1 MSAAQSGERSKA
13 IVDRYLA
20 CLSCGFHVASPVCR
34 PGRGRK
40 RAIERWLSQALRYN
54 ASVCR
59 RWRLLLLHCA
69 ALASLTCSFGGR
81 AVAQGN
87 DLGAPA
93 GGRATLMGNTGV
105 ALGRDGS
112 APFYNPATIVRIR
125 DESLAFAVNFYSL
138 TFYNWPDWHAP
149 GELDSARFGDK
160 NLPDTDLLD
169 IDFRPLPSTLCLF
182 FTLEE
187 LVSFT
192 ADADADADADAA
204 DVAEN
209 RNATSKTPM
218 GKKLALCFAT
228 LESDDFDVQ
237 AIKFR
242 TQTAA
247 GPSSHVQSLL
257 RRWSRTYVGP
267 TYSVSLSRNFA
278 IGGSLQAVYS
288 WDSFGIHSESLS
300 AQMGG
305 SGVVSTLSTGGSGRV
320 FSLTGTLGATY
331 RVGRVTFGASL
342 RLPSLHVWG
351 DYEGTFSQS
360 YSTGDETVSTLAD
373 GRGRLTSAPPTRLAF
388 GVGVAADRLTLELD
402 LALQLPLQRQLNA
415 DLNVTK
421 STLSGAGVERT
432 SATEKYE
439 IGGRAVLN
447 PSFGMEYFLSSGLSV
462 LAGVSANFSALDP
475 LEPVLS
481 VGNLVQ
487 ARINHISASLGLG
500 SYWAGGELLFGLAFD
515 YGYGQTMTVNPFVVP
530 NDWSIVRVNQFNIMF
545 VIAGSTN
552 LNSVVRMVN
561 AITSGGEIPEQGA
574 RKEQQGQGPAAGSG
588 APKPPLILINPDA
601 REAEGVEEVP
611 TLVVPKPTNNPSGGA
626 ARAPAEAPDAGAAD

>member
-1 MSAAQSGERSKA
+1 MCRSLVQLAAPILLACFFAASAA
-13 IVDRYLA
+13 
-20 CLSCGFHVASPVCR
+20 
-34 PGRGRK
+34 
-40 RAIERWLSQALRYN
+40 
-54 ASVCR
+54 
-59 RWRLLLLHCA
+59 
-69 ALASLTCSFGGR
+69 
-81 AVAQGN
+81 AQGN

-149 GELDSARFGDK
+149 GELDAARFGDK
-160 NLPDTDLLD
+160 KLPDSDLLD

-192 ADADADADADAA
+192 ADPDADAA
-204 DVAEN
+204 DAAEN
-209 RNATSKTPM
+209 RDAASKAPT

-242 TQTAA
+242 TETAA

-278 IGGSLQAVYS
+278 IGGSLQVVYS
-288 WDSFGIHSESLS
+288 WDSFGIRSESLS

-320 FSLTGTLGATY
+320 FSLTGTIGATY

-351 DYEGTFSQS
+351 DYEGTFTQS
-360 YSTGDETVSTLAD
+360 YSSGDETVSTLTD
-373 GRGRLTSAPPTRLAF
+373 GRGSLTSAPPTRLAV

-402 LALQLPLQRQLNA
+402 LALQLPLQRQLHA
-415 DLNVTK
+415 ELDVTK
-421 STLSGAGVERT
+421 STLSGEGVERT
-432 SATEKYE
+432 SASERYE
-439 IGGRAVLN
+439 IVGQPVLN
-447 PSFGMEYFLSSGLSV
+447 PSFGMEYFFTSSLSL
-462 LAGVSANFSALDP
+462 LAGLSANFSALEP
-475 LEPVLS
+475 LAPVRS

-487 ARINHISASLGLG
+487 ARINHLGASLGLG

-515 YGYGQTMTVNPFVVP
+515 YGYGHTMTVNPFVLP
-530 NDWSIVRVNQFNIMF
+530 NDWSIVRVEQFNIMF

-561 AITSGGEIPEQGA
+561 AITHGGQLPDQNAGANKQSAESAAESGVPSVPAIP
-574 RKEQQGQGPAAGSG
+574 
-588 APKPPLILINPDA
+588 LNPDA

-611 TLVVPKPTNNPSGGA
+611 TLEVPKPTNEASSEGA
-626 ARAPAEAPDAGAAD
+626 ARGPADATDAGAAERR

>member
-1 MSAAQSGERSKA
+1 MWWVLFAAL
-13 IVDRYLA
+13 V
-20 CLSCGFHVASPVCR
+20 
-34 PGRGRK
+34 
-40 RAIERWLSQALRYN
+40 WLSGGITGH
-54 ASVCR
+54 AS
-59 RWRLLLLHCA
+59 
-69 ALASLTCSFGGR
+69 
-81 AVAQGN
+81 AQGN

-125 DESLAFAVNFYSL
+125 DESLAFSVNFYSL
-138 TFYNWPDWHAP
+138 TFFDWPEWHAP
-149 GELDSARFGDK
+149 GELDAARFGDK
-160 NLPDTDLLD
+160 NLTDTDLLD

-187 LVSFT
+187 LVSFA
-192 ADADADADADAA
+192 ADPDADAA
-204 DVAEN
+204 DAAQN
-209 RNATSKTPM
+209 RDASSKSPT

-242 TQTAA
+242 TETAA

-278 IGGSLQAVYS
+278 IGGSLQVVYS
-288 WDSFGIHSESLS
+288 WDSFGLRSESLS

-351 DYEGTFSQS
+351 DYEGTFTQS
-360 YSTGDETVSTLAD
+360 YSTGDETVSTLTD
-373 GRGRLTSAPPTRLAF
+373 GRGTLTSAPPTRLAL

-415 DLNVTK
+415 ELDVTT
-421 STLSGAGVERT
+421 STLSGGGVERT
-432 SATEKYE
+432 SAPEKYE
-439 IGGRAVLN
+439 IGGRPVLN

-462 LAGVSANFSALDP
+462 LTGVSANFTSLEP
-475 LEPVLS
+475 LEPARS

-515 YGYGQTMTVNPFVVP
+515 YGYGQTLTVNPFVVP
-530 NDWSIVRVNQFNIMF
+530 NDWSIVRVNMFNVMF

-552 LNSVVRMVN
+552 LNSIVRMVN
-561 AITSGGEIPEQGA
+561 AITHGGELPETGRDASKANRGPQAQPGA
-574 RKEQQGQGPAAGSG
+574 AAESG
-588 APKPPLILINPDA
+588 NSNALTLPINPDA
-601 REAEGVEEVP
+601 REAEGVDEVKP
-611 TLVVPKPTNNPSGGA
+611 VEVPKPSNERSGGA
-626 ARAPAEAPDAGAAD
+626 ARAPAPTTDAGAADQP